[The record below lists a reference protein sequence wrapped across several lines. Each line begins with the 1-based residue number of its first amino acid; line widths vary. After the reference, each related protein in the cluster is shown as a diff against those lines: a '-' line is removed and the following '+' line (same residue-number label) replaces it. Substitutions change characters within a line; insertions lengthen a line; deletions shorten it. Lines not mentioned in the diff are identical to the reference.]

1 MKKISTVG
9 LDLAKRVFQVH
20 GVDAAGGVVVRRQL
34 KRGEVLKFFAGL
46 EPCLVGMEACSSA
59 HYWGQQLQALGH
71 TVRLMP
77 PKYVKAYVKRGK
89 SDAADAE
96 AICEA
101 VGRPSMRF
109 VPVKSREE
117 QAVLALH
124 RTRELLIRQRTRLAN
139 ALRGHLAEFG
149 FIAAQGKAAL
159 LKRLSELDEGT
170 LPPLARLALDELC
183 GEITVVDRRID
194 KLEDQILALHKAS
207 PTSRR
212 LATIPG
218 IGPITASAITAVV
231 GDGSQFHSGRHLA
244 AWIGLVPKRD
254 STGGKERLGPI
265 SKMGSRDLRRLLV
278 MGATSLLRNRKT
290 ATSAQAVWVRK
301 LAARKPPRL
310 ATIAL
315 ANKTARI
322 VWALLAHGGIYNDAH
337 VRAA

>member
-1 MKKISTVG
+1 MEKISTVG

-20 GVDAAGGVVVRRQL
+20 GVDAAGTVVVRRQL
-34 KRGEVLKFFAGL
+34 RRGEVLKFFTRL

-101 VGRPSMRF
+101 AGRPSMRF

-117 QAVLALH
+117 QAVLVLH

-149 FIAAQGKAAL
+149 IIAAQGKAAL
-159 LKRLSELDEGT
+159 LKCMAALDEGAV
-170 LPPLARLALDELC
+170 PALARLALEELR
-183 GEITVVDRRID
+183 GEIATVNRRIA
-194 KLEDQILALHKAS
+194 KLEAEILALHRAN
-207 PTSRR
+207 PASRR

-218 IGPITASAITAVV
+218 IGPITASAIVAVI
-231 GDGSQFHSGRHLA
+231 GNGAQFHSGRHLA
-244 AWIGLVPKRD
+244 AWIGLVPKND

-278 MGATSLLRNRKT
+278 IGATSLLRQRK
-290 ATSAQAVWVRK
+290 AVSAHAVWLRK

-322 VWALLAHGGIYNDAH
+322 VWALLAHGGVYDDAH
-337 VRAA
+337 ARVA